1 MYIAHYSE
9 IKTNEKNRHIPFCD
23 DSGTFPDLKMI
34 IYNNKKTEYNI
45 EIGQIYKFIIIQAGN
60 LKREFKGKKIITST
74 DRVK

>member
-1 MYIAHYSE
+1 
-9 IKTNEKNRHIPFCD
+9 
-23 DSGTFPDLKMI
+23 MI

-45 EIGQIYKFIIIQAGN
+45 EIGQIYKFIIMQAGN